1 MTATALED
9 LVDFAMMT
17 EPQIGG
23 TYEEILA
30 AALWAE
36 ENGLVG
42 FARSDHYYSSR
53 TPSPDATDAFATLG
67 GLARD
72 TKSIRLAVLVSPITF
87 RHPAVIAKSAATI
100 DQMSAGR
107 FDLGVGTGWM
117 DLEHEAFGLPF
128 PDWPERFERFEE
140 SLQYLAAAFGSEP
153 AAFEGRYYQLKGNI
167 QPKPKNLPVI
177 IGGSGKARTP
187 RLAGTFAD
195 EYNHFI
201 APAADIAPKILRV
214 RRAAEQAGRDP
225 NSITMSVMGP
235 VLVGADESEYR
246 QNLAAAAAERDRSSD
261 DMEERWANAGI
272 PVGPA
277 ERAQETLAE
286 LERIGVSKMYV
297 QHLDLSDQS
306 SLDGTFAALRS

>member
-1 MTATALED
+1 MKATALED

-53 TPSPDATDAFATLG
+53 TPAPDATDAFATLG

-153 AAFEGRYYQLKGNI
+153 AAFEGRYYQ
-167 QPKPKNLPVI
+167 PKPTNLPVI
-177 IGGSGKARTP
+177 IGGSGKWRTP

-201 APAADIAPKILRV
+201 APAAEIAPKILRV
-214 RRAAEQAGRDP
+214 RQAAEQAGRDP
-225 NSITMSVMGP
+225 NSITISVMGP

-246 QNLAAAAAERDRSSD
+246 QNLAAAAAER
-261 DMEERWANAGI
+261 
-272 PVGPA
+272 
-277 ERAQETLAE
+277 AQETLAE
-286 LERIGVSKMYV
+286 LEQIGVSKMYV